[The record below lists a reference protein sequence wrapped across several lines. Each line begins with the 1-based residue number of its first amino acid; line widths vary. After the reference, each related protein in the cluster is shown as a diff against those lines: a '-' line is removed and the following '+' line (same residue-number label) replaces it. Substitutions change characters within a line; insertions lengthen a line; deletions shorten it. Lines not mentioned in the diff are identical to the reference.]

1 MREDNVLQYSAFG
14 AVRELVPVRG
24 SYFRIKDLAGVA
36 VEFLRNPAGQF
47 DRMAIYSPGSENV
60 IAPRKK

>member
-1 MREDNVLQYSAFG
+1 M
-14 AVRELVPVRG
+14 
-24 SYFRIKDLAGVA
+24 KD
-36 VEFLRNPAGQF
+36 PAGKY